1 METFLG
7 DLRVTGDSELCLGE
21 AEVVLE
27 EAEEFLLWVSAGDL
41 ENNTLT
47 LMFLLLSTLFLPSS
61 ITGRCWRS

>member
-27 EAEEFLLWVSAGDL
+27 EAEEFLLWVRAGDL
-41 ENNTLT
+41 ENNTL
-47 LMFLLLSTLFLPSS
+47 
-61 ITGRCWRS
+61 IK

>member
-27 EAEEFLLWVSAGDL
+27 EAEEFLLWVRAGDL
-41 ENNTLT
+41 ENNTLIKC
-47 LMFLLLSTLFLPSS
+47 LLSSLLLPSS
-61 ITGRCWRS
+61 KTGRCWRS